1 MSRINEYLA
10 GCRLDW
16 GPPRSWSLAT
26 PFPPTLAPHLLD
38 QVNFEK
44 NCLANG
50 TRSHPHGFPPFTV
63 IAASPVRRRGPRI
76 VGAPRPRSCAGNRA
90 PFGTLRRNCA
100 RGPWAASGFAEHVA
114 PCLRSSTARSYQNK
128 NAGLVGPADSCS
140 SPCGKRL
147 GSESEVPADPLISIG
162 GRSHYQREVL
172 QLPLQHGDRAD

>member
-1 MSRINEYLA
+1 MELCTTDEINQSKAALVSRINGYLA

-26 PFPPTLAPHLLD
+26 PFPPTLAPHLLG

-63 IAASPVRRRGPRI
+63 IEASVSKKEGSSDCRCPSP
-76 VGAPRPRSCAGNRA
+76 AK
-90 PFGTLRRNCA
+90 LRRQPCPLWHSQTKLCA
-100 RGPWAASGFAEHVA
+100 WALGRLSFCRART
-114 PCLRSSTARSYQNK
+114 CLRSSTARSYQNK

-140 SPCGKRL
+140 SPCGETTRF
-147 GSESEVPADPLISIG
+147 
-162 GRSHYQREVL
+162 
-172 QLPLQHGDRAD
+172 